1 MNTVFES
8 SNSKGFSQISCIK
21 YKNLNNLSHYHSDYE
36 LIHINEGSALI
47 SVNEHLFKVH
57 ENGSVFV
64 NSNDIH
70 HIHADENTIITV
82 LKADWEFFE
91 KVFAQKAL
99 SSPQIPKDIDVK
111 HFLEA
116 VYAELK
122 RDDENSDL
130 MANCMTVQF
139 FITLLRNSKTVERKA
154 EASGRMS
161 IHEIYRELCRKIADE
176 YVSIT
181 FEEAARHM
189 KFSEPHFSKVF
200 HNIFGM
206 TFTQYLNTVRIAA
219 ALEKIKQGHMNITEI
234 AYSCGF
240 NTIRNFNRVFKNFT
254 GYSPKNIPS
263 DYVFLYN
270 LQDGYGLDPTL
281 NCTIVLNE

>member
-1 MNTVFES
+1 
-8 SNSKGFSQISCIK
+8 
-21 YKNLNNLSHYHSDYE
+21 
-36 LIHINEGSALI
+36 
-47 SVNEHLFKVH
+47 
-57 ENGSVFV
+57 
-64 NSNDIH
+64 
-70 HIHADENTIITV
+70 
-82 LKADWEFFE
+82 
-91 KVFAQKAL
+91 
-99 SSPQIPKDIDVK
+99 
-111 HFLEA
+111 
-116 VYAELK
+116 
-122 RDDENSDL
+122 
-130 MANCMTVQF
+130 MTVQF
-139 FITLLRNSKTVERKA
+139 FITLLRSSKTVERKA

-161 IHEIYRELCRKIADE
+161 IHEIYRKLCRKIAVE
-176 YVSIT
+176 YATIT

-189 KFSEPHFSKVF
+189 TFSEPHFSKVF

-206 TFTQYLNTVRIAA
+206 TFTQYLNTVKIAA

-281 NCTIVLNE
+281 NCTIVLED